1 VRRYFLLKKPPDLK
15 FLADEGFSFEI
26 TSLLREMGCDV
37 KWIGDSTPG
46 ISDRDVYKIAQEDNR
61 VILTD
66 DKDFGELAVRF
77 NLKTIGVVLLRI
89 NPKEKELRNKRVF
102 ELLERFSEKLK
113 MHLVVIDSEKF
124 RFRKL

>member
-1 VRRYFLLKKPPDLK
+1 MLKKPPDLK

-26 TSLLREMGCDV
+26 TSFLREMGYDV

-46 ISDRDVYKIAQEDNR
+46 VSDRDVYKIAQEDNR

-77 NLKTIGVVLLRI
+77 SLKTIGVVLLRI
-89 NPKEKELRNKRVF
+89 NPKEKELRKKRVF

>member
-1 VRRYFLLKKPPDLK
+1 LQKKLPDLK

-26 TSLLREMGCDV
+26 TSFLREMGYDV

-46 ISDRDVYKIAQEDNR
+46 ISDRDVYKIAQGESR

-77 NLKTIGVVLLRI
+77 GLKTIGVVLLRI
-89 NPKEKELRNKRVF
+89 NPKEKELRKQRVF
-102 ELLERFSEKLK
+102 ELLERFSEALK
-113 MHLVVIDSEKF
+113 MHMVVIDSEKF

>member
-1 VRRYFLLKKPPDLK
+1 MQKKPPDLK

-26 TSLLREMGCDV
+26 TSFLREMGYDV
-37 KWIGDSTPG
+37 KWIGDSTGG

-77 NLKTIGVVLLRI
+77 SLKTIGVVLLRI
-89 NPKEKELRNKRVF
+89 NPKEKELRKKRVV
-102 ELLERFSEKLK
+102 ELLERFSENLK